1 MNLVAGATGS
11 LGGQIVRELLA
22 QGQPVRAL
30 VRSPVQRT
38 GLEESGAE
46 AVVGDLTDPGTL
58 DGACRG
64 VDVVI
69 STASATR
76 REDDTVENVDLQGT
90 RNLVDA
96 ARRAG
101 ARRVVYV
108 STNGASPASPVP
120 AFRAKAG
127 AEAHIRASGLEYAVL
142 QPEAFMDIWFGMLI
156 EMPMA
161 QGMPITLVG
170 ESRQRHS
177 FIAQG
182 DVARFAVAAAL
193 SPEPL
198 REAIVLGGPEAVTF
212 REVAEAYAEAAGR
225 PLAVRSVAP
234 GEPIPGLP
242 PVVWGIAAGLESYGS
257 DVPME
262 ATARRFGVRP
272 TGYRDFV
279 RGRVTA
285 LAGSTAAPSP

>member
-1 MNLVAGATGS
+1 MFLISGSTGS
-11 LGGQIVRELLA
+11 LGRQIVQELLTR
-22 QGQPVRAL
+22 GHPVRAL
-30 VRSPVQRT
+30 VRDPSQREA
-38 GLEESGAE
+38 LEAAGAE
-46 AVVGDLTDPGTL
+46 VVIGNLRDPASL
-58 DGACRG
+58 DRACQG

-69 STASATR
+69 SSASATR
-76 REDDTVENVDLQGT
+76 REDDTVENVDMRGT
-90 RNLVDA
+90 QNLVDA
-96 ARRAG
+96 AHRAG
-101 ARRVVYV
+101 ARRFVFV
-108 STNGASPASPVP
+108 STNGASPESPVP
-120 AFRAKAG
+120 AFRAKAA
-127 AEAHIRASGLEYAVL
+127 AEAHIIASGLEYVIL

-177 FIAQG
+177 FIAQR
-182 DVARFAVAAAL
+182 DVARFAAAAAL
-193 SPEPL
+193 APGAP
-198 REAIVLGGPEAVTF
+198 RDTVILGGPAAVTF

-225 PLAVRSVAP
+225 PLAIRSVAP

-262 ATARRFGVRP
+262 ATARRFDVRP
-272 TGYRDFV
+272 MGHRDFI

>member
-1 MNLVAGATGS
+1 MFLVSGSTGS
-11 LGGQIVRELLA
+11 LGRQIVDEFLTRGL
-22 QGQPVRAL
+22 PVRAL
-30 VRSPVQRT
+30 VRDPSQRQAF
-38 GLEESGAE
+38 EAAGAE
-46 AVVGDLTDPGTL
+46 AAVGNLKDPDSL
-58 DGACRG
+58 DRACRG
-64 VDVVI
+64 VDVVL

-76 REDDTVENVDLQGT
+76 REDDTVENVDMRGT
-90 RNLVDA
+90 QNLADA

-101 ARRVVYV
+101 ARRFVFV
-108 STNGASPASPVP
+108 STNGASAESPVP
-120 AFRAKAG
+120 VFRAKAA
-127 AEAHIRASGLEYAVL
+127 AEAHIMAGGLEYAIL

-161 QGMPITLVG
+161 QGIPVTLVG
-170 ESRQRHS
+170 ESRRRHS
-177 FIAQG
+177 FIAQR
-182 DVARFAVAAAL
+182 DVAAFAAAAAL
-193 SPEPL
+193 SPGTL
-198 REAIVLGGPEAVTF
+198 RETVTLGGPDAITF
-212 REVAEAYAEAAGR
+212 REATEAYAEAAGR
-225 PLAVRSVAP
+225 PLAIRSVAP

-272 TGYRDFV
+272 TGYRDFI

>member
-22 QGQPVRAL
+22 RGQPVRAL
-30 VRSPVQRT
+30 IRDPAHCAA
-38 GLEESGAE
+38 LDEAGAE
-46 AVVGDLTDPGTL
+46 TSVGDLTDPATL
-58 DGACRG
+58 DAACRG
-64 VDVVI
+64 VDVVL

-96 ARRAG
+96 ARGAG
-101 ARRVVYV
+101 ARRFVYV
-108 STNGASPASPVP
+108 STNGASPGSPVP
-120 AFRAKAG
+120 VFRAKAG

-142 QPEAFMDIWFGMLI
+142 QPEAFMDVWFGMLI

-177 FIAQG
+177 FIAQR
-182 DVARFAVAAAL
+182 DVAQFAVAAAL

-198 REAIVLGGPEAVTF
+198 HEAIVLGGPEAVTF

-225 PLAVRSVAP
+225 PLAIRSVAP

-257 DVPME
+257 DVPRA
-262 ATARRFGVRP
+262 ATARRFGIRL
-272 TGYRDFV
+272 TSYRDFI
-279 RGRVTA
+279 RDRVTA
-285 LAGSTAAPSP
+285 LAGSTAAPYP